1 MGDDEWQPPTD
12 AELKLI
18 QARRERSDQIS
29 KRMAEYLLKGYKM
42 LGTCC
47 PICATILLRDKGG
60 HDYCIACRELDAE
73 CAKDKPECN
82 DEAAMSQVREHSF
95 LEQPSSRD
103 LKPAQRVSTS
113 TVDEVD
119 SLNASDQPVVSLPH
133 SSTIND
139 PLCARSG
146 TPIPFAHS
154 SRVVQD
160 KLQWATAEL
169 ANSRSVEESIRL
181 CQLVKASADALN
193 SLQHLWTE
201 RHT

>member
-12 AELKLI
+12 AELKVI

-47 PICATILLRDKGG
+47 PICTTILLRDKEG
-60 HDYCIACRELDAE
+60 HDYCIACREVDAE

-82 DEAAMSQVREHSF
+82 DEAAMSQVREQSF
-95 LEQPSSRD
+95 LGQPSSRD
-103 LKPAQRVSTS
+103 VASTQRVSTS
-113 TVDEVD
+113 TVDEMD
-119 SLNASDQPVVSLPH
+119 SLNASDQPVVSH
-133 SSTIND
+133 SSTVNI
-139 PLCARSG
+139 PLCTRNDV
-146 TPIPFAHS
+146 PMPLAHS

-169 ANSRSVEESIRL
+169 SNSRSVEESVRL
-181 CQLVKASADALN
+181 CQLIKASADALN